1 MGANESE
8 GRDQVSETENEQ
20 PDAEPTEPTTEPAPA
35 GDDEAEAEEA
45 EQEGAE
51 PVEPSEAE
59 PSGDAAAQPEPA
71 ALTEKEIE
79 ARIKKLDTLR
89 DNTAKRVSDIL
100 GEDAIAYRP
109 CPLCADGVV
118 GHVPDVAGGGAVPD
132 EVFAAVQRYL
142 GLPDPD
148 TFSNHPNFKRCEACK
163 GRGEVIT
170 GSSVPNYMLTGCPEC
185 GTKGYIVDGQ
195 LPVPGA
201 TNGTTEP
208 APVITGPT
216 APDNLPPE
224 AVRLKELGY
233 MIVPP
238 MQPTPGLS

>member
-1 MGANESE
+1 M
-8 GRDQVSETENEQ
+8 SETETEQ
-20 PDAEPTEPTTEPAPA
+20 DVPFEEPEPDAPAPG
-35 GDDEAEAEEA
+35 GDDDEEAEEA

-51 PVEPSEAE
+51 PVEPNEHEQGEA
-59 PSGDAAAQPEPA
+59 ATAQPEPA

-148 TFSNHPNFKRCEACK
+148 TFADHPNFERCPDCK

-170 GSSVPNYMLTGCPEC
+170 GSSVPNYMLTGCPNC
-185 GTKGYIVDGQ
+185 GTKGYVVKGQ

-201 TNGTTEP
+201 TNGQTEP

-224 AVRLKELGY
+224 AQRLKELGY

-238 MQPTPGLS
+238 MQPVPGMP